1 MDKPVIIQ
9 KRSLKLEMDPGT
21 YFWCACGKSKDQPFC
36 DGSHKGTKFMPEEVV
51 IEEKQIFPWCMCRYS
66 YKGARC
72 DNKHRELI

>member
-1 MDKPVIIQ
+1 MDKPVIVQ
-9 KRSLKLEMDPGT
+9 KKSLKLEMNPGT

-51 IEEKQIFPWCMCRYS
+51 IEEKQIFPWCMCIYS
-66 YKGARC
+66 DKGARC

>member
-66 YKGARC
+66 DKGARC